1 MLNYLFHS
9 DIYELYTK
17 HYENNLDQIGKLL
30 KKIKI
35 IHIVHSFEV
44 GGIENLILNLCN
56 MMNKE
61 KYEFHLLTL
70 TNDKLRMLQE
80 LPKEIFVHSLPVT
93 HKKIKTLRGL
103 VRAFFQ
109 LVKIIRTI
117 HSDIIHTHLTSL
129 PLLFISTAIKYA
141 NVTSIHIRTLH
152 TAGLFY
158 ENQNELSN
166 KLKLFAEKLAM
177 KLLKTRLISVS
188 NIVHKNNLFHFEKIA
203 KDIVM
208 IPNGIDLNKF
218 DQTLYPNVSKEIFG
232 CSKGKLLVSYV
243 ARLDE
248 GKNHNFLIDIWSDVL
263 TLFPHIILC
272 FAGDGIYKEILQEK
286 AKKMNLEKHIIFL
299 GSINNVPELLSASD
313 FALFPSSY
321 EGFGLVMIEKF
332 AMKLPVVA
340 SDINSFQT
348 IATNNENAFL
358 VSLENKPE
366 FIEQIVNLC
375 MYPILRKKMGE
386 NAYSTSRQYS
396 IDNTSHLYDQ
406 YYTHCLYNQQK

>member
-1 MLNYLFHS
+1 M
-9 DIYELYTK
+9 
-17 HYENNLDQIGKLL
+17 

-44 GGIENLILNLCN
+44 GGIETLILNLCN

-80 LPKEIFVHSLPVT
+80 LPKEVFVHSLPVT
-93 HKKIKTLRGL
+93 HKKIKTLSGL
-103 VRAFFQ
+103 FIAFFQ
-109 LVKIIRTI
+109 LVEILRTI
-117 HSDIIHTHLTSL
+117 HPDIIHTHLTSL
-129 PLLFISTAIKYA
+129 PLLFISIAIKYA
-141 NVTSIHIRTLH
+141 NITSKHVRTLH

-158 ENQNELSN
+158 EHQNGLSN

-177 KLLKTRLISVS
+177 ELLKTRLIGIST
-188 NIVHKNNLFHFEKIA
+188 IVHKNNLFHFEKIA
-203 KDIVM
+203 KEIVM

-218 DQTLYPNVSKEIFG
+218 DPNRYPNASKEMFE
-232 CSKGKLLVSYV
+232 CPNEKLLVSYV

-248 GKNHNFLIDIWSDVL
+248 GKNHDFLIDIWNEVL
-263 TLFPHIILC
+263 IQFPHIVLY
-272 FAGDGIYKEILQEK
+272 FAGDGVYKERLQEK
-286 AKKMNLEKHIIFL
+286 VKKRNLEKDIIFL
-299 GSINNVPELLSASD
+299 GSINNVPELLSVSD

-340 SDINSFQT
+340 SDINAFQS

-358 VSLENKPE
+358 ISLENKPK
-366 FIEQIVNLC
+366 FIDRILALC
-375 MYPILRKKMGE
+375 IDPILRKRMGE
-386 NAYSTSRQYS
+386 NAFLTAKKYS
-396 IDNTSHLYDQ
+396 IENTLHQHDQ
-406 YYTHCLYNQQK
+406 YYTSCLYNQQKQLGN